1 MTPRLVST
9 LDVGRSSFGRRGD
22 LQVSACHAKAIGV
35 GGWLGVSDFSGVGVR
50 LGTVRLSCQMRDE
63 VLDNSDLKLR

>member
-1 MTPRLVST
+1 MTPRLVRRWM
-9 LDVGRSSFGRRGD
+9 LDIPPSVASGD

-35 GGWLGVSDFSGVGVR
+35 GGLGVSYLSGVGVR
-50 LGTVRLSCQMRDE
+50 LDTVRLSCQMRDE